1 MVAWSGLNKPLVASL
16 LGTFV
21 GLTIASIAVYLNS
34 DRIRRQQ
41 SSLQEGTTDIIGFA
55 ANSKEGGDVPEN
67 APHGCPGIQSE
78 GAGKTDACE
87 GCPNR
92 ALCSSGVAA
101 KNSPQLDEIA
111 TKMKNVKHRILV
123 LSGKGGVG
131 KSTVATQM
139 AWELHSRGKS
149 VGLLDIDICGPSIPR
164 MTGTLGSDVRSYGE
178 GWLPVSIDGRFCV
191 MSIGYLLPNNDD
203 AVIWR
208 GPKKNGLIRQFLT
221 DVYWNDLDYL
231 IIDTPP
237 GTSDEHLSIVSM
249 LQEVGVTGAIVVT
262 TPQEISLQDVRK
274 ELNFCKQTHIP
285 VLGLVE
291 NMAGSVFATLD
302 PDGAKNTAE
311 KMEVP
316 FAGRISLSPEVLA
329 ACEHGEMI
337 PKDTDSSKQLKT
349 VLDACL
355 AHISEEPTCMVPADI
370 E

>member
-1 MVAWSGLNKPLVASL
+1 MGAWDRVNRPLVAGVV
-16 LGTFV
+16 GTLV
-21 GLTIASIAVYLNS
+21 GVTVAAVWLNQADFWTS
-34 DRIRRQQ
+34 KACAK
-41 SSLQEGTTDIIGFA
+41 TPKKIIGF
-55 ANSKEGGDVPEN
+55 NEQSVEGGDVPEN
-67 APHGCPGIQSE
+67 APTGCPGIQSE
-78 GAGKTDACE
+78 GAGKADACE

-92 ALCSSGVAA
+92 VLCSSGVAT
-101 KNSPQLDEIA
+101 KNSPKMDEIA
-111 TKMKNVKHRILV
+111 IKMKNVKHRILV

-131 KSTVATQM
+131 KSTVATQV
-139 AWELHSRGKS
+139 AWELHARGFS

-164 MTGTLGSDVRSYGE
+164 MTGTIGSDVRSYAE

-191 MSIGYLLPNNDD
+191 MSIGYLLPSNDD

-249 LQEVGVTGAIVVT
+249 LQEVGVSGAIVVT

-291 NMAGSVFATLD
+291 NMSGSVFASLD
-302 PDGAKNTAE
+302 PMGAKNTAE
-311 KMEVP
+311 KMNVP
-316 FAGRISLSPEVLA
+316 YAGRIDLDPCVLS
-329 ACEHGEMI
+329 ACERGEI
-337 PKDTDSSKQLKT
+337 LSKDSQASKQLKS

-355 AHISEEPTCMVPADI
+355 SRLKVEGNE
-370 E
+370 